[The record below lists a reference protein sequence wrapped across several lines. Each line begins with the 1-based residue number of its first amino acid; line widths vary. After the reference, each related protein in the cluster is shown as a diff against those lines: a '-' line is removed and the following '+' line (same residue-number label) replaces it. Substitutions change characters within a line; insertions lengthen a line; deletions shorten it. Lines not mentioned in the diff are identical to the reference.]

1 MKRALASV
9 AISLLLAPAAG
20 ADPFKIKIDQ
30 TVLVKLGAAPG
41 SIVVGNPAIASV
53 ALTKEGGLLITGKKS
68 GETNIIVLDGKGR
81 AIWQNE
87 IAVRKLADMPS
98 KGRLYPASAS

>member
-20 ADPFKIKIDQ
+20 ADPFKIKVDQ

-53 ALTKEGGLLITGKKS
+53 ALTKEGGLLITGKKN
-68 GETNIIVLDGKGR
+68 GDTTIVVLDAKGGM
-81 AIWQNE
+81 IWSNE
-87 IAVRKLADMPS
+87 IAVRKPA
-98 KGRLYPASAS
+98 KAQIYPATAS

>member
-20 ADPFKIKIDQ
+20 ADPFKVKVDQ
-30 TVLVKLGAAPG
+30 TVLVKLGVAPG

-53 ALTKEGGLLITGKKS
+53 ALTKEGGMLITGKKN
-68 GETNIIVLDGKGR
+68 GETTIVVLDAKGQM
-81 AIWQNE
+81 IWSNE
-87 IAVRKLADMPS
+87 IAVRKPA
-98 KGRLYPASAS
+98 KARLYPASAS

>member
-20 ADPFKIKIDQ
+20 ADPFKVKVDQ
-30 TVLVKLGAAPG
+30 TVLVKLDAAPG

-53 ALTKEGGLLITGKKS
+53 ALTKDGGLLITGKKN
-68 GETNIIVLDGKGR
+68 GETTIVVLDAKGQM
-81 AIWQNE
+81 IWSNE
-87 IAVRKLADMPS
+87 IAVRQPAKAHI
-98 KGRLYPASAS
+98 YPASAS